1 MLVAMQETH
10 SLFLSTLTDLC
21 SPSSSLPYPTAMVFD
36 VYGTNLILP
45 QANKIAGPNVKI
57 LMHITQG
64 ASSMFGFFAPSAKCG
79 ISDYETAVERI
90 YSDEELRKGR
100 DRTQIV
106 EAVSPL
112 PSELQWVCDIGRV
125 SANERNRLYSRR
137 TAQINLTE
145 P

>member
-1 MLVAMQETH
+1 MVVAMQETH

-21 SPSSSLPYPTAMVFD
+21 SPSSNLPCPTAMVLD

-45 QANKIAGPNVKI
+45 QAKKIVGPNVKT

-64 ASSMFGFFAPSAKCG
+64 ASSMYGFFVPSAKCG
-79 ISDYETAVERI
+79 ISDYETVVERM

-100 DRTQIV
+100 DRAQIV

-112 PSELQWVCDIGRV
+112 LSKLQLGLRHWMSQC
-125 SANERNRLYSRR
+125 
-137 TAQINLTE
+137 
-145 P
+145 